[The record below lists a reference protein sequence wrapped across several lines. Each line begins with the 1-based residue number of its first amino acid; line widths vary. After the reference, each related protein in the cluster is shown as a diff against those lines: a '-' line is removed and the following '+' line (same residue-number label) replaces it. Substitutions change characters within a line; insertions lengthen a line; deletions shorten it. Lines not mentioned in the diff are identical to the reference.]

1 MKWLSAGLT
10 FVNLSV
16 VCGLLLGMVGH
27 GLNVLSASLALIC
40 GTAFAIAA
48 WLGTTDP
55 AASKKTAKSLAV
67 VQNRTESKPRR
78 ERRAAE
84 NATSPQWRRVS
95 KTIEIAVESVA
106 DQLATLSARRYRHL
120 WFWVM
125 AAFFAM
131 FAVRSFCWLLY
142 IDGGDWKIQSP
153 NNLGD
158 LSLHITLIRNF
169 ANGVPLW
176 PDNPIYALSKLRYPA
191 GIDLFNALLCL
202 VHVDLMRGLV
212 WTGLL
217 ASLATFYAF
226 FRWGGT
232 FAVAGFLFNGG
243 IAGFQFLKTLKFLDY
258 QGTQADIVH
267 RPIAWKS
274 IALSMFVTQR
284 GWLYAI
290 PAALILL
297 WHWRKKYFRQ
307 TPAVEATFS
316 TPGASS
322 AEAAAKAAAKA
333 DDPEAQPPT
342 ATDDAGLATA
352 VNGRSNRKGPLP
364 FWVELSLYA
373 SMPLFHVHT
382 FIALT
387 IVLVIA
393 LFFERLTW
401 PKIFSEAP
409 LRRHAATL
417 LSAALIPATFFVWL
431 VTDQFHAKSMVKW
444 HPGWVQDSADFGA
457 PFFRMGGAANF
468 GSATAFGSLLQKT
481 WNGVVAPFFQFWLT
495 NFGLWVLLALALVAL
510 CGWHAWKAGWRWGTK
525 PPADVAFVL
534 SAVVIFAIGYFVQTA
549 PWDWDNLKLMVWG
562 YFLILP
568 FLWSD
573 LIGRW
578 AFPERA
584 VTCIAL
590 FASGFI
596 TLLGGLAA
604 GHPGFGLIDRAR
616 LDAIG
621 TAVRPLPV
629 EARFAAYPTY
639 NHPLLLQGRKVVL
652 GYPGHL
658 WTEGFDYDN
667 PNRQLTALMRGAPNW
682 REAAQALGVRYIFW
696 GRDETANYQGS
707 SRPWETTARRIASGD
722 WGAIYDLSPESPS
735 R

>member
-16 VCGLLLGMVGH
+16 VCGLLLGMAGH
-27 GLNVLSASLALIC
+27 GLNSLSAALALVC
-40 GTAFAIAA
+40 GGAFGVAA
-48 WLGTTDP
+48 WLGTSDP
-55 AASKKTAKSLAV
+55 GKKASSEASL
-67 VQNRTESKPRR
+67 
-78 ERRAAE
+78 
-84 NATSPQWRRVS
+84 S
-95 KTIEIAVESVA
+95 KT
-106 DQLATLSARRYRHL
+106 TWRYEKI
-120 WFWVM
+120 WFWLV
-125 AAFFAM
+125 AAFFAL

-142 IDGGDWKIQSP
+142 IDGSELKIQSP

-158 LSLHITLIRNF
+158 LSLHIAMIRNF
-169 ANGVPLW
+169 ANGVHVW
-176 PDNPIYALSKLRYPA
+176 PDSPIYAFSKLRYPA

-202 VHVDLMRGLV
+202 VHVDLIRGLV

-217 ASLATFYAF
+217 GSLATFYAF

-232 FAVAGFLFNGG
+232 FGVAGFLFNGG

-258 QGTQADIVH
+258 QGGNK
-267 RPIAWKS
+267 IAWKS
-274 IALSMFVTQR
+274 IPLSMFVTQR

-290 PAALILL
+290 PAALVLL
-297 WHWRKKYFRQ
+297 WHWREKYFRE
-307 TPAVEATFS
+307 TPIAPTRRDSSAPVV
-316 TPGASS
+316 SS
-322 AEAAAKAAAKA
+322 AEAAARAGAKA
-333 DDPEAQPPT
+333 DDSEAHLPV
-342 ATDDAGLATA
+342 ADDDAGPATA
-352 VNGRSNRKGPLP
+352 VNTRGNRKGPLP
-364 FWVELSLYA
+364 FWVEVSLYA

-387 IVLVIA
+387 IVLLVA
-393 LFFERLTW
+393 LLFERVAW
-401 PKIFSEAP
+401 PKIFSDAP
-409 LRRHAATL
+409 IRRHAIAL
-417 LSAALIPATFFVWL
+417 FSAALVPATFFVWL
-431 VTDQFHAKSMVKW
+431 VTDQLHAKSMVKW

-481 WNGVVAPFFQFWLT
+481 WNGVIAPFFQFWLT
-495 NFGLWVLLALALVAL
+495 NFGLWVLLSLALVGL
-510 CGWHAWKAGWRWGTK
+510 CGWRAWKAGWRWGKK
-525 PPADVAFVL
+525 PPADIAFVS

-584 VTCIAL
+584 VTCVAL
-590 FASGFI
+590 FASGFV

-682 REAAQALGVRYIFW
+682 RQAAQALGVRYIFW

-707 SRPWETTARRIASGD
+707 TRPWETTARRIESGD
-722 WGAIYDLSPESPS
+722 WGAIYDLAPESPS

>member
-1 MKWLSAGLT
+1 MKWLSAALT

-27 GLNVLSASLALIC
+27 GLNALSASLALVC
-40 GTAFAIAA
+40 GVAFAVAA
-48 WLGTTDP
+48 WLGTSDP
-55 AASKKTAKSLAV
+55 DKQGRSEASL
-67 VQNRTESKPRR
+67 SKQTQR
-78 ERRAAE
+78 
-84 NATSPQWRRVS
+84 QLQS
-95 KTIEIAVESVA
+95 KTPESPP
-106 DQLATLSARRYRHL
+106 TPWRYRKT
-120 WFWVM
+120 WFWLV
-125 AAFFAM
+125 AAFFAL

-142 IDGGDWKIQSP
+142 IDSGELKIQSP

-158 LSLHITLIRNF
+158 LSLHITWIRNF

-176 PDNPIYALSKLRYPA
+176 PDNPIYAFSKLRYPA
-191 GIDLFNALLCL
+191 GMDLFNALLCL

-217 ASLATFYAF
+217 ASLATFYAL

-232 FAVAGFLFNGG
+232 FGVAGFLFNGG
-243 IAGFQFLKTLKFLDY
+243 IAGFQFFTTLKFSDY
-258 QGTQADIVH
+258 QGVNK
-267 RPIAWKS
+267 IAWKS
-274 IALSMFVTQR
+274 IPLSMFVTQR

-290 PAALILL
+290 PAALVLL
-297 WHWRKKYFRQ
+297 WHWREKYFRES
-307 TPAVEATFS
+307 PAVPTRRDLS
-316 TPGASS
+316 PPDASS
-322 AEAAAKAAAKA
+322 AEADAKA
-333 DDPEAQPPT
+333 DATEPPPPV
-342 ATDDAGLATA
+342 ANDDAGRAIA
-352 VNGRSNRKGPLP
+352 VNARGNTKGPLP

-387 IVLVIA
+387 IVLLIA

-401 PKIFSEAP
+401 PKVFSNAP
-409 LRRHAATL
+409 IRKHAAVL
-417 LSAALIPATFFVWL
+417 LSAALIPATFFVLL
-431 VTDQFHAKSMVKW
+431 VTDQFRAKSMLKW

-457 PFFRMGGAANF
+457 PFFRIGPVNF
-468 GSATAFGSLLQKT
+468 PIDAPHLWLARKT
-481 WNGVVAPFFQFWLT
+481 WNGVIAPFFQFWLT

-510 CGWHAWKAGWRWGTK
+510 CIWRAWKAGWRWGKT
-525 PPADVAFVL
+525 PPADIAFVL
-534 SAVVIFAIGYFVQTA
+534 PAVVIFGIGYFVQTA

-596 TLLGGLAA
+596 TLLGGLTA

-621 TAVRPLPV
+621 AAVQPLPV
-629 EARFAAYPTY
+629 EARFATYPTY

-658 WTEGFDYDN
+658 WTQGFDYNDAN
-667 PNRQLTALMRGAPNW
+667 NKLTTLMRGAPNW
-682 REAAQALGVRYIFW
+682 RQAAQSLGVRYIFW

-707 SRPWETTARRIASGD
+707 SHPWETTARRVASGD
-722 WGAIYDLSPESPS
+722 WGAIYDLASESPP

>member
-27 GLNVLSASLALIC
+27 GLNVLSAALALVC
-40 GTAFAIAA
+40 GAAFAVAA
-48 WLGTTDP
+48 WLGTSDP
-55 AASKKTAKSLAV
+55 DKPGGPKVKS
-67 VQNRTESKPRR
+67 SKP
-78 ERRAAE
+78 
-84 NATSPQWRRVS
+84 TV
-95 KTIEIAVESVA
+95 
-106 DQLATLSARRYRHL
+106 RYRKF
-120 WFWVM
+120 WFWVV
-125 AAFFAM
+125 AAFFAL

-142 IDGGDWKIQSP
+142 IDGGEWKIQSP

-169 ANGVPLW
+169 ANGVHLW
-176 PDNPIYALSKLRYPA
+176 PDSPIYALSKLRYPA

-217 ASLATFYAF
+217 GSLATFYAF

-232 FAVAGFLFNGG
+232 FGVAGFLFNGG

-258 QGTQADIVH
+258 QGGNK
-267 RPIAWKS
+267 IAWKS
-274 IALSMFVTQR
+274 IPLSMFVTQR

-290 PAALILL
+290 PAALVLL
-297 WHWRKKYFRQ
+297 WHWREKYFRE
-307 TPAVEATFS
+307 TPIVPTGRDLSAPDA
-316 TPGASS
+316 AS
-322 AEAAAKAAAKA
+322 AEAAAKTGAKEDDSEARPPVAA
-333 DDPEAQPPT
+333 DDVGQ
-342 ATDDAGLATA
+342 ATA
-352 VNGRSNRKGPLP
+352 VNARSNSRGPLP

-409 LRRHAATL
+409 MRRHATKL
-417 LSAALIPATFFVWL
+417 LGAALIPATFFVWL

-481 WNGVVAPFFQFWLT
+481 WNGVIAPFFQFWLT
-495 NFGLWVLLALALVAL
+495 NFGLWVLLALALVGL
-510 CGWHAWKAGWRWGTK
+510 CGWRAWKAGWRWGTK

-534 SAVVIFAIGYFVQTA
+534 PAVVIFAIGYFVQTA

-584 VTCIAL
+584 VTCVAL

-604 GHPGFGLIDRAR
+604 GHPGFGLMDRAR

-658 WTEGFDYDN
+658 WTEGFDYDK
-667 PNRQLTALMRGAPNW
+667 PNRELASLMRGAPNW

-707 SRPWETTARRIASGD
+707 TRPWETTARRIASGD
-722 WGAIYDLSPESPS
+722 WGAIYDLSPESP
-735 R
+735 

>member
-27 GLNVLSASLALIC
+27 GLNVLSAALALLC
-40 GTAFAIAA
+40 GVAFAAAA
-48 WLGTTDP
+48 WLGTSDP
-55 AASKKTAKSLAV
+55 CKQGGSRAESLKRAQRPLQSKI
-67 VQNRTESKPRR
+67 TESTP
-78 ERRAAE
+78 
-84 NATSPQWRRVS
+84 SS
-95 KTIEIAVESVA
+95 
-106 DQLATLSARRYRHL
+106 RRYGKV
-120 WFWVM
+120 WFWLV
-125 AAFFAM
+125 AAFFAL

-142 IDGGDWKIQSP
+142 IDSGELKIQSP

-169 ANGVPLW
+169 ANGAPLW
-176 PDNPIYALSKLRYPA
+176 PDNPIYAFSKLRYPA

-202 VHVDLMRGLV
+202 VHVDLMCGLV

-232 FAVAGFLFNGG
+232 FGVAGFLFNGG
-243 IAGFQFLKTLKFLDY
+243 IAGFQFFKTFKFLDY
-258 QGTQADIVH
+258 QGTAADVAH
-267 RPIAWKS
+267 KPIAWKS

-284 GWLYAI
+284 GWVYAI

-297 WHWRKKYFRQ
+297 WHWREKYFCK
-307 TPAVEATFS
+307 TPVGG
-316 TPGASS
+316 GALSASGAHS
-322 AEAAAKAAAKA
+322 AEVAATAGSAKAAN
-333 DDPEAQPPT
+333 PEAQAPV
-342 ATDDAGLATA
+342 ATDDGGGTA
-352 VNGRSNRKGPLP
+352 AINAPGNSNGPLP

-387 IVLVIA
+387 IVLLVA
-393 LFFERLTW
+393 MLFERASELKFIVNLGQREGTRGIGRLISHPTTW
-401 PKIFSEAP
+401 PEIFRDVP
-409 LRRHAATL
+409 IRRHAIAL
-417 LSAALIPATFFVWL
+417 LASALIPATFFVWL
-431 VTDQFHAKSMVKW
+431 VTDQFRAKSLVKW
-444 HPGWVQDSADFGA
+444 HPGWVQDGDFGA
-457 PFFRMGGAANF
+457 PFFRIGGAANF

-481 WNGVVAPFFQFWLT
+481 WNGVIAPFFQFWLT

-510 CGWHAWKAGWRWGTK
+510 CGWRAWKAGWRWGK
-525 PPADVAFVL
+525 RPPADIAFVL
-534 SAVVIFAIGYFVQTA
+534 SAVVIFVIGYFVQTA

-573 LIGRW
+573 LIARW

-584 VTCIAL
+584 LTCVAL
-590 FASGFI
+590 FASGFV
-596 TLLGGLAA
+596 TLLGGLTA

-621 TAVRPLPV
+621 AAVRPLPV

-658 WTEGFDYDN
+658 WTEGFDYN
-667 PNRQLTALMRGAPNW
+667 NANNKLTALMRGAPNW
-682 REAAQALGVRYIFW
+682 RETAQALGIRYIFW
-696 GRDETANYQGS
+696 GRDETTNYQGS

-722 WGAIYDLSPESPS
+722 WGAIYDLAPESS
-735 R
+735 TR

>member
-1 MKWLSAGLT
+1 MKWLSAGLS

-16 VCGLLLGMVGH
+16 VCGLLLGIVGH
-27 GLNVLSASLALIC
+27 GLNALSAALALLC
-40 GTAFAIAA
+40 GLAFAVAA
-48 WLGTTDP
+48 WLGTSDP
-55 AASKKTAKSLAV
+55 DKRGGSGAKS
-67 VQNRTESKPRR
+67 SKP
-78 ERRAAE
+78 
-84 NATSPQWRRVS
+84 TV
-95 KTIEIAVESVA
+95 
-106 DQLATLSARRYRHL
+106 RYRKF
-120 WFWVM
+120 WFWVV
-125 AAFFAM
+125 AAFFAL

-142 IDGGDWKIQSP
+142 IDGGEWKIQSP

-158 LSLHITLIRNF
+158 LSLHITLIKNF
-169 ANGVPLW
+169 ANGVHLW
-176 PDNPIYALSKLRYPA
+176 PDNPIYAFSKLRYPA

-232 FAVAGFLFNGG
+232 FGVAGFLFNGG

-258 QGTQADIVH
+258 QGTQADILH

-297 WHWRKKYFRQ
+297 WHWRQKYFRE
-307 TPAVEATFS
+307 TPMVPTRRGLSAPDA
-316 TPGASS
+316 AS
-322 AEAAAKAAAKA
+322 AEAAAKAGAKGDDSEGRLPVAANDVGQA
-333 DDPEAQPPT
+333 S
-342 ATDDAGLATA
+342 A
-352 VNGRSNRKGPLP
+352 VNARTNSKGPLP

-387 IVLVIA
+387 IVLVVG

-409 LRRHAATL
+409 IRRHAITL

-481 WNGVVAPFFQFWLT
+481 WNGVIAPFFQFWLT
-495 NFGLWVLLALALVAL
+495 NFGLWVLMALALIAL
-510 CGWHAWKAGWRWGTK
+510 CGWRAWKAGWRWGTK

-534 SAVVIFAIGYFVQTA
+534 PAVVIFAIGYFVQTA

-604 GHPGFGLIDRAR
+604 GHPGFGLMDRAR

-658 WTEGFDYDN
+658 WTEGFDYDK
-667 PNRQLTALMRGAPNW
+667 PNRELASLMRGAPNW
-682 REAAQALGVRYIFW
+682 REAAKALGVRYIFW

-707 SRPWETTARRIASGD
+707 TQPWETTARRIASGD
-722 WGAIYDLSPESPS
+722 WGAIYDLSPESP
-735 R
+735 